1 MFRVKRKDNGKIY
14 QVLDVYCEPT
24 FHHTYSLFGKMMDG
38 VGGQLINLFHQM

>member
-24 FHHTYSLFGKMMDG
+24 FHHTYFFIWENDG
-38 VGGQLINLFHQM
+38 WR